1 MRIGPGS
8 IKSKLALIFLIA
20 VAAILSV
27 QVMDAVNHLRWVD
40 TQRAWFEGALAAP
53 SVGAEW
59 DAALAHMADAVEQEV
74 KRAQV
79 SLALS
84 ALAGTAAL
92 GAAYAMGNR
101 TVRSIRRL
109 ARGAK
114 ALAVGDYRRKIDVR
128 TGDELESLA
137 ESFNALGE
145 SLLRHEEAQKEQ
157 AEMLAGM
164 VEAARAVSVS
174 LDSCECAKAIAG
186 AMCAHFG
193 ATDAAVFRKNSVDG
207 GVRVAGRCGRCEGA
221 DWKRLAA
228 HSADSG
234 GYLVVSEQLGSR
246 CDAAEALLVAV
257 PLASGTETLGA
268 IVARFGAGVPR
279 DELAIGGLRA
289 DVLRAFGMHAA
300 VVVRNAE
307 LYSVEAKIAQRLQTS
322 LLSEAP
328 ERFGKLEFAGR
339 YMPALDEAIVGG
351 DFYDVTPL
359 PNGRVAVAIADVS
372 GKGLEAAM
380 HLAACK
386 YMLKALSYAYP
397 DDPARVLGELNDAIN
412 QCFHYDFFV
421 TAFYAVID
429 PETREITFASA
440 GHPPALLVTEN
451 ANMHTCLKSTGIP
464 LGAGQACVYQAHCV
478 TAKPGD
484 VLLLYTDGV
493 TDAVKGGIRLELDG
507 LHTMVFEAGRCRG
520 AELVD
525 RIMDQLNKG
534 SDPSRRDDMALL
546 AVSFGG
552 AADAS
557 RIPLRSSLGAPVSG
571 DPQTPATLSDVGG
584 WSGEKQRSVS
594 S

>member
-1 MRIGPGS
+1 LRLRPKS
-8 IKSKLALIFLIA
+8 IRTKLSLPFLIA

-27 QVMDAVNHLRWVD
+27 QVMDAVCHVRWMD
-40 TQRAWFEGALAAP
+40 AQRDLFERVMAAP
-53 SVGAEW
+53 IDAADAEW
-59 DAALAHMADAVEQEV
+59 AAAVAYMADGVGSEAR
-74 KRAQV
+74 RAKI
-79 SLALS
+79 SLTLS
-84 ALAGTAAL
+84 ALVGTAGLGIAFAL
-92 GAAYAMGNR
+92 GNR

-114 ALAVGDYRRKIDVR
+114 ALAVGDYRRKIDIR

-137 ESFNALGE
+137 ASFNALGE
-145 SLLRHEEAQKEQ
+145 SLLRHEQTQKEQ

-164 VEAARAVSVS
+164 VEAARVASAS
-174 LDSCECAKAIAG
+174 LDARECAKAIAR
-186 AMCAHFG
+186 AVCVHFG
-193 ATDAAVFRKNSVDG
+193 ASDAAMFRKEPLDG
-207 GVRVAGRCGRCEGA
+207 GLQVVGRSGQCGGA

-234 GYLVVSEQLGSR
+234 GYLVVSEQHSSR
-246 CDAAEALLVAV
+246 ADAAEALLVGV
-257 PLASGTETLGA
+257 PLASGSETLGA
-268 IVARFGAGVPR
+268 IVARFDAGLSR
-279 DELAIGGLRA
+279 DELAVGSLRA

-300 VVVRNAE
+300 AAFANAR
-307 LYSVEAKIAQRLQTS
+307 LYCVEANIAQRLQMS

-328 ERFGKLEFAGR
+328 ERWGKLEFAGR

-386 YMLKALSYAYP
+386 YMLKALACAYP
-397 DDPARVLGELNDAIN
+397 DDPARVLAELNNAIN
-412 QCFHYDFFV
+412 QCFHYDFFL

-429 PETREITFASA
+429 PETREVTFANA

-464 LGAGQACVYQAHCV
+464 LGAGPACDYTAQSV

-493 TDAVKGGIRLELDG
+493 TDAVKGGIRLELEG
-507 LHTMVFEAGRCRG
+507 LHSMVFEAGRCSG

-525 RIMDQLNKG
+525 RLVEQLG
-534 SDPSRRDDMALL
+534 RDSDPSRRDDMALL
-546 AVSFGG
+546 AVSFCST
-552 AADAS
+552 ADVS
-557 RIPLRSSLGAPVSG
+557 KGPPRSSVETPTAP
-571 DPQTPATLSDVGG
+571 SDVGG
-584 WSGEKQRSVS
+584 
-594 S
+594 